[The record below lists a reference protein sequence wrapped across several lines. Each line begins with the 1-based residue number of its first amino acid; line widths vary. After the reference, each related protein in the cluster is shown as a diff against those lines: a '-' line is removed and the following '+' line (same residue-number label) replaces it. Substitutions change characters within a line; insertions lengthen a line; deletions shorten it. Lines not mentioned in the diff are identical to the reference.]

1 MITPRE
7 AIEQAILA
15 SVGAAALTMDRAER
29 IVADLVAHGHLGAED
44 ARAMV
49 TRLMA
54 RVRGDGPAP
63 QTGLLGRLEG
73 GAQSAFRELGL
84 ATETD
89 IDDLRIRLAE
99 LERRLALL
107 EEPGPRA
114 EPPAR

>member
-15 SVGAAALTMDRAER
+15 SVGAAALTRDRAEG
-29 IVADLVAHGHLGAED
+29 IVADLVARGHVGAED
-44 ARAMV
+44 GRSIV

-54 RVRGDGPAP
+54 RVRGDGPPA

-84 ATETD
+84 ASEAD
-89 IDDLRIRLAE
+89 IQDLRIRLAE
-99 LERRLALL
+99 LERRLVLL
-107 EEPGPRA
+107 EGPGPGSA
-114 EPPAR
+114 PPAG